1 MSENHFSVSF
11 LLFFFSVIS
20 LDQNVYHA
28 YLKSPLL
35 WNCMFKKGRVKWGI
49 RDDVDL
55 INGEDFYFS
64 KGSIFLSLSLS
75 FPLARIFFLSLPRR
89 FIFGIGYKKI

>member
-35 WNCMFKKGRVKWGI
+35 WNCMFFFSHF
-49 RDDVDL
+49 DADL
-55 INGEDFYFS
+55 LLKLDSFCDQISNYSVIWNLTAPNNIYFIQDMH
-64 KGSIFLSLSLS
+64 KLD
-75 FPLARIFFLSLPRR
+75 
-89 FIFGIGYKKI
+89 